1 VTSTATREA
10 WVLPLAMFL
19 GTFAWSFVF
28 VSLPFHI
35 LAISTMD
42 GMATLRWT
50 GWILGVSPLATVATA
65 PLWGRYAERGNPKL
79 LYVLTQVLQGV
90 AFFGMA
96 IARTL
101 PELFLSRL
109 VLGVTGA
116 ASTVVFINAG
126 RSGDAREVRR
136 QVAAIQSAM
145 TVGQVVGPLVGAITA
160 VRVGFRTSF
169 VVGGL
174 ILIACGLLA
183 QWMLPAPGEA
193 KAPPATARSARVRD
207 VVAVALIVCAGSTQ
221 VFFLTAIL
229 PQVLPALGVPVGR
242 TLEIGG
248 VLIFASGV
256 AAAVGSVLAPR
267 LEELVPGHRLI
278 AGLLVLSSLA
288 VAALGLSS
296 SVWAYGLLRFVQV
309 LGIAPVFPIVV
320 ARIAQ
325 SAGGQAIGVI
335 NAARI
340 GAAFLGPVV
349 ATTLLAWTAPPVLY
363 LVLAITGLAC
373 LPLARVGE
381 RPGGRARG

>member
-1 VTSTATREA
+1 
-10 WVLPLAMFL
+10 MFL

-116 ASTVVFINAG
+116 ASTVAFINAG
-126 RSGDAREVRR
+126 RSGDGREVRR

-309 LGIAPVFPIVV
+309 LAIAPVFPIVV

-335 NAARI
+335 NSARI

>member
-1 VTSTATREA
+1 VVIRLRE
-10 WVLPLAMFL
+10 LAFPHPRHQQH
-19 GTFAWSFVF
+19 GR
-28 VSLPFHI
+28 
-35 LAISTMD
+35 D
-42 GMATLRWT
+42 GTLRWT

-65 PLWGRYAERGNPKL
+65 PLWSRYAERGDPKL

-116 ASTVVFINAG
+116 ASTVAFINAG
-126 RSGDAREVRR
+126 RAGDGREVRR

-169 VVGGL
+169 VLSGL
-174 ILIACGLLA
+174 ILVGCGLLA
-183 QWMLPAPGEA
+183 QWMLPAPGQA
-193 KAPPATARSARVRD
+193 KGSAVTRGSARVRD
-207 VVAVALIVCAGSTQ
+207 VLAVALIVCAGSTQ

-229 PQVLPALGVPVGR
+229 PQVLPDLGVSVTR

-248 VLIFASGV
+248 LLIFASGI
-256 AAAVGSVLAPR
+256 AAAVGAVLAPR
-267 LEELVPGHRLI
+267 LEEVVPGRLLI
-278 AGLLVLSSLA
+278 AGLLVLSSLT
-288 VAALGLSS
+288 VAALAMAS
-296 SVWAYGLLRFVQV
+296 SVWTYGVLRFVQV
-309 LGIAPVFPIVV
+309 LAIAPVFPIVV

-325 SAGGQAIGVI
+325 SAGGQAIGLI
-335 NAARI
+335 NSARI

-363 LVLAITGLAC
+363 LVLAVAGLAC

-381 RPGGRARG
+381 RPGGQIRG